1 MNERV
6 IDEEAVRQQHLR
18 EVNQRNQALYMV
30 AVIGGAFLVMIAL
43 ISLLGSGG

>member
-1 MNERV
+1 MNERL

-30 AVIGGAFLVMIAL
+30 AVIGGAFLVMIAI